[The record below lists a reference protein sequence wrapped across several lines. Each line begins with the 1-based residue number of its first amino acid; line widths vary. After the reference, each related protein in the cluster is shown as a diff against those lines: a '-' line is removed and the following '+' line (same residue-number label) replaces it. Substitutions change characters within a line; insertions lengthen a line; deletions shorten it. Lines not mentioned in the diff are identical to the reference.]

1 MVPNHILTLD
11 KDTAQAQV
19 LQSRPN
25 HVQSNKGNPVNK
37 SSQHLLVKRT
47 NTPHNVYIYIYKSS
61 IYIYYY
67 IHSYIGA

>member
-47 NTPHNVYIYIYKSS
+47 NTPHNVYIYI
-61 IYIYYY
+61 
-67 IHSYIGA
+67 